1 MDTDDKNMK
10 IDTKPV
16 ETLVLANYANG
27 KDAKKGSCASK
38 EMPGVRRKEDE
49 RITCAVMKVLEG
61 YDWNLVQAT
70 TKSTSDRKKDHIKRP
85 MNAFMVW
92 AQAARRVMSKQYPHL
107 QNSELSKSLGKLW
120 KNLKDSDKK
129 PFIEFAEK
137 LRLTHKQEHPDYKY
151 QPRRKKAKSNTAN
164 SANSTIPSS
173 TSTTGSGSNGN
184 SVGSGDNIKASQCN
198 LKSNNNQ
205 RSSNSIS
212 RRNELKSIMDPM
224 NMNKNHRFGCRGQF
238 LNTGGLGVDISNTS
252 TGTAVGI
259 GIGAGTRLASVNQS
273 TEMDYTNTGCG
284 DGNLLTQYSH
294 ANGTDH
300 HDSLLKSLTDSTESF
315 RKFDYVRQMDSPCST
330 TSSSRQS
337 IVGEANPLT
346 PPATPYTTIGSVL
359 HRSMATPPPL
369 VMSLSVPSTSSSSVS
384 SSLAKNEH
392 NSPEHYAL
400 GASDHHPQYSSNSLE
415 FHRNGEV
422 LPGAGISYHHHQS
435 LGLDSASS
443 HHNGGGGGG
452 SGRTYAIHNYLQP
465 QHVQNQTSHSQSLP
479 EQNLGMHHQQ
489 QQHDL
494 TASYATSTASPHS
507 IASLNYLHTHHQH
520 HHQMGHNY
528 LAPSIVDA
536 DIDPKEIDQY
546 LDGLPQGHMCAIPVS
561 ASSPSSSSLSPKS
574 YHNASTTTSS
584 SCVASSLGGIM
595 TYKNEVESLLEL
607 QPLDRI
613 NSHSPSQ
620 HHHQNSIN
628 RITTTTTTS
637 SSSSASS
644 TTGGASLNMPGGNCY
659 YHHQDTGVSAAPTSV
674 TAGSYQY
681 HNLWG
686 NYVNP

>member
-1 MDTDDKNMK
+1 MDNDSKNIK
-10 IDTKPV
+10 VDTKPV
-16 ETLVLANYANG
+16 ETLVLANYG
-27 KDAKKGSCASK
+27 KDSKKGSSSAK
-38 EMPGVRRKEDE
+38 DAPGKGRKEDE

-151 QPRRKKAKSNTAN
+151 QPRRKKSKSTTP
-164 SANSTIPSS
+164 NSTNSSAIPSS
-173 TSTTGSGSNGN
+173 PSTT
-184 SVGSGDNIKASQCN
+184 DMKTSQCN
-198 LKSNNNQ
+198 SKTNNNQ
-205 RSSNSIS
+205 KSNSS
-212 RRNELKSIMDPM
+212 RRITNELKSFIDPI
-224 NMNKNHRFGCRGQF
+224 NKNNRFNCRGQF
-238 LNTGGLGVDISNTS
+238 LSTDTTTTS
-252 TGTAVGI
+252 TP
-259 GIGAGTRLASVNQS
+259 RLAAAPPVNQS

-294 ANGTDH
+294 ANGTTDHHHHH
-300 HDSLLKSLTDSTESF
+300 HDSLLKSLTESNESF

-337 IVGEANPLT
+337 VGEANPLT

-359 HRSMATPPPL
+359 HRSIGTPPPPPL
-369 VMSLSVPSTSSSSVS
+369 VMSLSLASSSSSAS

-400 GASDHHPQYSSNSLE
+400 SASDHHHPQYVSNSLE
-415 FHRNGEV
+415 FPRNSDV
-422 LPGAGISYHHHQS
+422 LAAAGISYHHHHQHQS
-435 LGLDSASS
+435 LGMDSSSS
-443 HHNGGGGGG
+443 HHNSGGG
-452 SGRTYAIHNYLQP
+452 GRTYAIHHYLQP
-465 QHVQNQTSHSQSLP
+465 QHVQSQSSNSQSQP
-479 EQNLGMHHQQ
+479 EQNPVIHHQQ

-494 TASYATSTASPHS
+494 TASYGTSTTSPHS
-507 IASLNYLHTHHQH
+507 IASLNYLHTNHHQH
-520 HHQMGHNY
+520 HHHQMVHNY

-546 LDGLPQGHMCAIPVS
+546 LDGLPQGHMCATPVS
-561 ASSPSSSSLSPKS
+561 ASSPSSSISPKS
-574 YHNASTTTSS
+574 HHNASATITTSS
-584 SCVASSLGGIM
+584 SCVETLGGIM

-607 QPLDRI
+607 QPLDRLH
-613 NSHSPSQ
+613 SHSPSGQ
-620 HHHQNSIN
+620 GSPI
-628 RITTTTTTS
+628 RTTS
-637 SSSSASS
+637 
-644 TTGGASLNMPGGNCY
+644 TGVSLNMPGGNCY
-659 YHHQDTGVSAAPTSV
+659 YQDTVVSPATSV
-674 TAGSYQY
+674 TGSSSYQY